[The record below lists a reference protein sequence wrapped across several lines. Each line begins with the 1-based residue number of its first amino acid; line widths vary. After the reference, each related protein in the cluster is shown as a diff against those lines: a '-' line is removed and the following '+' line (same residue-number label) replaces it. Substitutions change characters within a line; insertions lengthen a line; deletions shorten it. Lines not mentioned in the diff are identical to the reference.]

1 MNVSNPRPLTFAVI
15 GAGLIGPRHA
25 QTVASNPDTKL
36 VAIVDPSCA
45 GKRLAENYGV
55 AYYESVPALI
65 GSQKPDG
72 AIICTPN
79 HTHVTIAKDLASAGV
94 NILIEKPVSVG
105 IESGKGLLRHLQDH
119 SVKVL
124 VGHHRRFNPYMVA
137 AKKALDSGVVGDVI
151 AVNGIWATYKPPD
164 YFASPGNWRQ
174 SESGGVILINLI
186 HEVDLLQ
193 FLFGPIERVYAEAT
207 KSHRGFEAEEGAAL
221 TLRFKSGVVGTFV
234 ASDSA
239 PSPHN
244 FESGTGENPQI
255 PKAGQDF
262 YRILGSEGSLSVP
275 DMTVWSHEPGK
286 KSWTETLS
294 QKQSKVEDGVPFEL
308 QLAHFVCV
316 IQKGETSK
324 CMVED
329 GLSALAVCTAIKE
342 SLASGAPVTI

>member
-1 MNVSNPRPLTFAVI
+1 MYDSKPCPLTFVVI

-25 QTVASNPDTKL
+25 QTVVSNPGTKL
-36 VAIVDPSCA
+36 IAIVDPSCA
-45 GKRLAENYGV
+45 GKHLAENYGV
-55 AYYESVPALI
+55 AYYESVSALI
-65 GSQKPDG
+65 QSQKPDG

-79 HTHVTIAKDLASAGV
+79 HTHVEIAKELASAGV
-94 NILIEKPVSVG
+94 NILIEKPVSVDL
-105 IESGKGLLRHLQDH
+105 ESGTGLLQHLEDH

-137 AKKALDSGVVGDVI
+137 AKTALDNGAVGDVI
-151 AVNGIWATYKPPD
+151 AVNGIWATYKSPE
-164 YFASPGNWRQ
+164 YFAPPGDWRQ
-174 SESGGVILINLI
+174 SKSGGVILINLI

-207 KSHRGFEAEEGAAL
+207 KSHRGFEAEEGVAL
-221 TLRFKSGVVGTFV
+221 TLRFSSGVVGTFV

-239 PSPHN
+239 PSPQN

-262 YRILGSEGSLSVP
+262 YRILGTEGSLSVP
-275 DMTVWSHEPGK
+275 DMTVWSYEQGK

-294 QKQSKVEDGVPFEL
+294 RKQYKVEERVPFEL
-308 QLAHFVCV
+308 QLAHFLRV
-316 IQKGETSK
+316 IQEGEVLRCT
-324 CMVED
+324 VED

-342 SLASGAPVTI
+342 SLASGMPVDI